1 MLKVA
6 LIGASGHIS
15 KRHITAYQQLK
26 EENIAEIVACC
37 DIHPDNIELKNTRI
51 YTDYN
56 NLIEKEKNNL
66 DIVDIC
72 VPTFLHK
79 DFSIKAM
86 EAGINVLCE
95 KPMALN
101 YEDCLAMVDTSKRTG
116 KKLMIAQVLR
126 FTHDFEVIHDYVKNE
141 KLGKFISASVSGYGK
156 GLPQGQDGWFKKA
169 ELSGGPIFDVHTHMA
184 DALMWFF
191 GKPES
196 ISSIGNYNDRTRYTA
211 ITSNI
216 AYSNGTFVNSIG
228 NWSVASRKH
237 NPGRTLR
244 LDFENGYIIKDNL
257 QFVEVDREDNVKDLT
272 NPETQN
278 PFVKEIRYFAECV
291 ANNKAV
297 SVCPPEETAE
307 VIRYILTEIKS
318 ADNKGEKILF

>member
-1 MLKVA
+1 MGAAISEFTGQKGSKKDQTADV
-6 LIGASGHIS
+6 IVIGGGASGMMAAL
-15 KRHITAYQQLK
+15 TA
-26 EENIAEIVACC
+26 A
-37 DIHPDNIELKNTRI
+37 
-51 YTDYN
+51 
-56 NLIEKEKNNL
+56 
-66 DIVDIC
+66 
-72 VPTFLHK
+72 
-79 DFSIKAM
+79 
-86 EAGINVLCE
+86 EAGASVLLLE
-95 KPMALN
+95 
-101 YEDCLAMVDTSKRTG
+101 
-116 KKLMIAQVLR
+116 
-126 FTHDFEVIHDYVKNE
+126 KNE

-196 ISSIGNYNDRTRYTA
+196 ISSIGNYNDGTRYTA

-272 NPETQN
+272 NPEAQN